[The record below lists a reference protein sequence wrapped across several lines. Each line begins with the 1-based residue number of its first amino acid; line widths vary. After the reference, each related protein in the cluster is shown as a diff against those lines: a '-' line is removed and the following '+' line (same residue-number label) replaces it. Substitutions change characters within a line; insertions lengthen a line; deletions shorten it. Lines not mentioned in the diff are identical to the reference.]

1 MIKSMK
7 FLFIALIVSSCAEQ
21 KPKDQFTHLEGYW
34 EISRV
39 EINPD
44 SVREYKYNE
53 TIDFIDLDGA
63 TGTKSKVKP
72 QLDGTYQVTGVT
84 EDIEMVMDDKELYI
98 KYTTPYDT
106 FRERVVHAEENDLKL
121 ENEEGVIYF
130 YKRYKPLFSEDEDN
144 EKK

>member
-1 MIKSMK
+1 MIKSVK
-7 FLFIALIVSSCAEQ
+7 VFFVALILSGCAEQ
-21 KPKDQFTHLEGYW
+21 KPKQQYTHLEGYW

-53 TIDFIDLDGA
+53 TVDFIDLEGA
-63 TGTKSKVKP
+63 KGTKTKVRP

-84 EDIEMVMDDKELYI
+84 EDIEMVLEDKELYI

-130 YKRYKPLFSEDEDN
+130 YKRYEPLLNDHN